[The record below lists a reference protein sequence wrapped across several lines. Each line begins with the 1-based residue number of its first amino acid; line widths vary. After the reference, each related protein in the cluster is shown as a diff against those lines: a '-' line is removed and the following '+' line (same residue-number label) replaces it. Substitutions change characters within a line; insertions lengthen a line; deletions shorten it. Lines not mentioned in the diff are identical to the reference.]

1 MKNLLFPRG
10 FQVAG
15 WMLFI
20 PAVTMGMLLCV
31 LRLVDMPGILETI
44 VNDVVIIGIV
54 TGALFI
60 VCSKERQ
67 EDEMTASIRLNALL
81 NALYIYASLLII
93 NTVLLNGLLYFQFMI
108 INLVLLPV
116 IYVIVFRIEMHRYSK
131 MGEDEE

>member
-60 VCSKERQ
+60 VCSKGRQ

>member
-1 MKNLLFPRG
+1 
-10 FQVAG
+10 
-15 WMLFI
+15 MLFI
-20 PAVTMGMLLCV
+20 PAVTMGMILCV
-31 LRLVDMPGILETI
+31 LRLVDMPGTVETI

-81 NALYIYASLLII
+81 NALYIYAALLII